1 MLKGVAEVRPVLV
14 LGAFNLPRLNGRQVW
29 VAVAVGAVILL
40 AAPFAIVPSVIRSR
54 AEAALHTRTGL
65 SVKVDDV
72 SLGAAG
78 ATLNGVH
85 LTPEDGEGVQID
97 LQHVTTHFSWPDA
110 LLHGTKAIFGVNVS
124 GVDGE
129 VDMASPAFAALRDK
143 LRAKKDASEDDG
155 PKSARTIDAD
165 NVSFTV
171 KDGHEELI
179 SIEGGTAKVSA
190 EQIDLSLST
199 VNAKRPGL
207 ANAVLSEVD
216 VSVLRS
222 GGLRVQ
228 HVKVGQAQLSIKT
241 PVALQKPAPVA
252 KDKEKDADDAEEE
265 GAAEDKPQP
274 IAAVTAVAASGVS
287 KKLQALM
294 AKLAPDAVF
303 ELSRARI
310 EQIKD
315 GKSTPVLS
323 DVAGELRLLPGG
335 ALRITGKGSAQG
347 GHLDADMRFW
357 PEDLRADG
365 RVTIASL
372 PLTLLVP
379 ILPSVPWYEPEKSR
393 IQAELTIKAESPAR
407 LSLDG
412 YANLRD
418 ASLYAERL
426 ANTPVQG
433 ISLSIAG
440 RGHWLP
446 AERRLE
452 IESGSFAVGKAKA
465 DVKGA
470 VELPADHYAFD
481 ISANLPATPCTDAVR
496 SIPSAL
502 LGDMAVAQ
510 WKGAI
515 AGKLRFQTDSRD
527 LDKTELK
534 VDFTDRCDFQLVPVM
549 ADLSR
554 FAKPFVHS
562 VTEPDGTVFE
572 METGPGTPNW
582 TPIEAMSPFFVNA
595 VLVHEDPQFFN
606 HHGFSP
612 VNIRNALV
620 RDLRERRYAV
630 GASTISMQLVKNIF
644 LHREKT
650 LARKVQEVLLT
661 WWTERVMEKRDIL
674 ELYLNVIE
682 YGPGIYG
689 IRNAAQH
696 YWNRLPAELSPGE
709 GVFLAT
715 ILPNPKK
722 FHSFY
727 DKNAISSGWQ
737 SNMRKMLQRLNER
750 GNYDKEATD
759 YGLQELEHFKFAR
772 GGQPPAPRTITGST
786 TPLPYELS
794 ARQDAYEGTTFTGTQ
809 RGFD

>member
-1 MLKGVAEVRPVLV
+1 VAEVRPGLV
-14 LGAFNLPRLNGRQVW
+14 LGAFNLLPRALNRRQVW
-29 VAVAVGAVILL
+29 VAVAVGAVIVL
-40 AAPFAIVPSVIRSR
+40 AAPFAIVPSVVKSR
-54 AEAALHTRTGL
+54 AEAALHARTGL
-65 SVKVDDV
+65 QAKIESV

-78 ATLNGVH
+78 ASLKGVH
-85 LTPEDGEGVQID
+85 LEPEDGEGVEID
-97 LQHVTTHFSWPDA
+97 VQKVDAHFGWPSA
-110 LLHGTKAIFGVNVS
+110 LFNGSSAIHAVEAS
-124 GVDGE
+124 GVEAE
-129 VDMASPAFAALRDK
+129 VDIASPAFAALRDK
-143 LRAKKDASEDDG
+143 LRAKREGADADAPKTARKLEASNVAVIVKEGANELLNVEDASAQLGASEI
-155 PKSARTIDAD
+155 T
-165 NVSFTV
+165 
-171 KDGHEELI
+171 
-179 SIEGGTAKVSA
+179 
-190 EQIDLSLST
+190 LSLSQ

-207 ANAVLSEVD
+207 ANAALRGVEVI
-216 VSVLRS
+216 VQRE
-222 GGLRVQ
+222 GGMRVQ
-228 HVKVGQAQLSIKT
+228 QVKVAEAQLAIQT
-241 PVALQKPAPVA
+241 PVARPAAAAAPRE
-252 KDKEKDADDAEEE
+252 KEREEPE
-265 GAAEDKPQP
+265 DEAALDPGQQP
-274 IAAVTAVAASGVS
+274 MAAVTAVADSGAHRKS
-287 KKLQALM
+287 LQALL
-294 AKLAPDAVF
+294 AKLTPDAVF

-315 GKSTPVLS
+315 GKSAPVLT
-323 DVAGELRLLPGG
+323 DVSCELRLLPGG
-335 ALRITGKGSAQG
+335 ALRITGKGAAQAG
-347 GHLDADMRFW
+347 GRLDADMRFW
-357 PEDLRADG
+357 PDDLRADG
-365 RVTIASL
+365 RVTIAGL

-393 IQAELTIKAESPAR
+393 INAELTIKAESPAR

-426 ANTPVQG
+426 ANAPVQG

-452 IESGSFAVGKAKA
+452 IESGSLGVGKARA
-465 DVKGA
+465 DVRGA
-470 VELPADHYAFD
+470 VELANDHYAFD
-481 ISANLPATPCTDAVR
+481 VSANLPATPCTDAVR

-502 LGDMAVAQ
+502 LGDMSVAQ
-510 WKGAI
+510 WKGSI
-515 AGKLRFQTDSRD
+515 AGKLRFSTDSRD

-554 FAKPFVHS
+554 FAKPFIHS

-582 TPIEAMSPFFVNA
+582 TPLEAMSPFFVNA

-612 VNIRNALV
+612 INIRNALA
-620 RDLRERRYAV
+620 RNLKERRYAV

-650 LARKVQEVLLT
+650 LGRKVQEVLLT

-674 ELYLNVIE
+674 ELYFNVIE

-689 IRNAAQH
+689 IRNAALH
-696 YWNRLPAELSPGE
+696 YWNRLPSELSPAE

-727 DKNAISSGWQ
+727 ERNAISSGWA
-737 SNMRKMLQRLNER
+737 SNMRRMLTRLAER
-750 GNYDKEATD
+750 GNYDREAAD
-759 YGLQELEHFKFAR
+759 YGLAELEHFKFAR
-772 GGQPPAPRTITGST
+772 GNAAAPPRTITGST
-786 TPLPYELS
+786 TPLPYELA
-794 ARQDAYEGTTFTGTQ
+794 ARQDTIETNTFGAAQ